1 MSSMYSAASLPGP
14 SNVPQSALDARD
26 APHSMSEILLQPLNE
41 LQALTQTLFHSLSP
55 TQTRPPPVPPITAF
69 LDADAALA
77 AAAKLARAHQIKHRK
92 NERLKEAFLALEERW
107 RAIVEELEQGKRELA
122 LILTEGEERV
132 RNIAAA
138 KEASIPYPELL
149 QYAHSLSAFT
159 SAPPN
164 MPELAPG
171 QPPPPLFFPPFPN
184 EEKMRRGHMNA
195 EAPLGSLGETHEVGQ
210 ARTISPHPIER
221 PQHMGGPNPFRMDH
235 RMPQQQVFDLD
246 LDLNPDL

>member
-1 MSSMYSAASLPGP
+1 MSTLYPTSSVAGP
-14 SNVPQSALDARD
+14 STAA
-26 APHSMSEILLQPLNE
+26 APPHTMSEILLAPLAE
-41 LQALTQTLFHSLSP
+41 LQTLTHTLFHALSP
-55 TQTRPPPVPPITAF
+55 TQTRPPPVPPLGAF

-77 AAAKLARAHQIKHRK
+77 AAVRLARAHQGAHRA
-92 NERLKEAFLALEERW
+92 NERRKAAFLALEEHW
-107 RAIVEELEQGKRELA
+107 RAVVAELEHGRQELA
-122 LILTEGEERV
+122 GILTEGAERV
-132 RNIAAA
+132 RSVEAARAAA
-138 KEASIPYPELL
+138 IPYPELL

-164 MPELAPG
+164 MPALAPG

-195 EAPLGSLGETHEVGQ
+195 EEPLGTVGEVRDVGK
-210 ARTISPHPIER
+210 ARTVSPHPIER

-235 RMPQQQVFDLD
+235 REHQGVFDLD